1 MSKLKLTYDE
11 LTEMVSKSVSIV
23 LNEISLAPLKKKII
37 NKLYKATKD
46 ITSHI
51 YSDENWAAVT
61 NAYNILKTTIGNEG
75 DIEMR
80 VENGGYWKQLGEFPN
95 YKEYLITINMNSG
108 VQINGSLKCHSAG
121 TMEDTFS
128 RYDITI
134 TFW

>member
-37 NKLYKATKD
+37 NKLYKATND

-51 YSDENWAAVT
+51 YSDDNWAAVT
-61 NAYNILKTTIGNEG
+61 NAYNILKTTVGNEG
-75 DIEMR
+75 DVEMR